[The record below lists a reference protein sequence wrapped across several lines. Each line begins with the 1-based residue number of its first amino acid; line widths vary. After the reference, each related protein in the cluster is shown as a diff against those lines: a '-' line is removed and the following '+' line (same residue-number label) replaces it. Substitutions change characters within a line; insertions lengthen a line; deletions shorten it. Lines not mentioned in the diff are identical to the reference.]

1 MTILRAFSTA
11 KAAETLLFLS
21 DALTTLSCTTIYI
34 IRYTHL
40 CFPDLTFLHA
50 SEIVRLQVWLKSPIK
65 EDTMALSE
73 NPTASELKELAEKN
87 PDLEITLRD
96 STAAGNCESG
106 SIDFLEA
113 NFDGRESVKASEL
126 VPYIEGYNGVRVVL
140 EYKFRQ
146 LEQQA
151 AEKSEVKTE
160 E

>member
-1 MTILRAFSTA
+1 MYDN
-11 KAAETLLFLS
+11 LL
-21 DALTTLSCTTIYI
+21 

-73 NPTASELKELAEKN
+73 NPTVQQLKDLAAQY
-87 PDLEITLRD
+87 PDLEITLLD
-96 STAAGNCESG
+96 SNAAGNCESG
-106 SIDFLEA
+106 SIDFLER

-126 VPYIEGYNGVRVVL
+126 IPYIESYNGVRAVL

-151 AEKSEVKTE
+151 KEKSEVKTE